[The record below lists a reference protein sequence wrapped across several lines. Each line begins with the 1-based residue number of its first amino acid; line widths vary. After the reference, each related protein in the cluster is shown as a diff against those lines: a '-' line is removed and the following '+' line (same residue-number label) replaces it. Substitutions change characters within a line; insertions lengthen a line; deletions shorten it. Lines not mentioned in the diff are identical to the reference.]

1 MNVWD
6 GMTTL
11 MNLCNKDFMIT
22 AYSMGVCGWSIH
34 GARIMGTVGLL
45 AAPRLIPSSV
55 VAKCTKH
62 KSTLK
67 TLQIQSN
74 P

>member
-1 MNVWD
+1 MNLWD

-11 MNLCNKDFMIT
+11 MNLCNKDFMMS
-22 AYSMGVCGWSIH
+22 AHSMGVCGWSIH
-34 GARIMGTVGLL
+34 GAGIMGTVGLL
-45 AAPRLIPSSV
+45 SASRLIPSTV
-55 VAKCTKH
+55 VAKSTEH
-62 KSTLK
+62 KSVLK